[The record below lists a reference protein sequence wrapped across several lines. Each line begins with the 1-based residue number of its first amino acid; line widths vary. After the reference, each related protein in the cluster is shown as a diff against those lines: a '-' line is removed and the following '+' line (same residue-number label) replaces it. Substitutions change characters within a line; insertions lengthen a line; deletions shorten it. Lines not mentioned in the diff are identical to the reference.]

1 MNISTTS
8 IEAYNDINS
17 DGTSATQKNIILDTL
32 DTIAKPL
39 SAREVSNITGIEIN
53 AVSGRINDLK
63 KDGLLVEAEKRKC
76 SISHRTIRPVTS
88 LNNMFRFNTRFFGR
102 PFWKTPVDEAHR

>member
-1 MNISTTS
+1 MSISTTS
-8 IEAYNDINS
+8 INAYTDIKN
-17 DGTSATQKNIILDTL
+17 DGTTATQKNIILDTL

-39 SAREVSNITGIEIN
+39 SAREVSQITGIEIN
-53 AVSGRINDLK
+53 AISGRINELK
-63 KDGLLVEAEKRKC
+63 TDGLLVEAEKRKC

>member
-1 MNISTTS
+1 MSISTTS

-76 SISHRTIRPVTS
+76 SISHRLVTPVTS
-88 LNNMFRFNTRFFGR
+88 LSHKFKFNTRFFGR
-102 PFWKTPVDEAHR
+102 NFWKTTFEVQ

>member
-17 DGTSATQKNIILDTL
+17 DGTSATQKNMILDTL
-32 DTIAKPL
+32 DEMGKPL
-39 SAREVSNITGIEIN
+39 SAREVSQITGIEIN

-76 SISHRTIRPVTS
+76 SITHRLVTPVTS
-88 LNNMFRFNTRFFGR
+88 LSHKFKFNTRFFGK
-102 PFWKTPVDEAHR
+102 PFWKTTFGVRK

>member
-17 DGTSATQKNIILDTL
+17 DGTSATQKNMILDTL
-32 DTIAKPL
+32 DEMGKPL
-39 SAREVSNITGIEIN
+39 SAREVSQITGIEIN

-76 SISHRTIRPVTS
+76 SITHRLVTPVTS
-88 LNNMFRFNTRFFGR
+88 LSHKFKFNTRFIGR
-102 PFWKTPVDEAHR
+102 PFWKTTFGVRK

>member
-17 DGTSATQKNIILDTL
+17 DGTSATQKNMILDTL
-32 DTIAKPL
+32 DEMGKPL
-39 SAREVSNITGIEIN
+39 SAREVSQITGIEIN

-76 SISHRTIRPVTS
+76 SITHRLVTPVTS
-88 LNNMFRFNTRFFGR
+88 LSHKFKFNTRFFGR
-102 PFWKTPVDEAHR
+102 PFWKTTFEVR

>member
-17 DGTSATQKNIILDTL
+17 DGRSATQKNIILDTL

-76 SISHRTIRPVTS
+76 SISHRLVTPVTS
-88 LNNMFRFNTRFFGR
+88 LTHKFKFNTRFFGR
-102 PFWKTPVDEAHR
+102 NFWKTTFEVQ

>member
-1 MNISTTS
+1 MSISTTS
-8 IEAYNDINS
+8 IEAFNDINS
-17 DGTSATQKNIILDTL
+17 DGRSATQKNMILDTL
-32 DTIAKPL
+32 DEIGKPL

>member
-17 DGTSATQKNIILDTL
+17 DGTSATQKNIILDAL
-32 DTIAKPL
+32 DEVGKPL
-39 SAREVSNITGIEIN
+39 SAREIMELTGLEIN

-63 KDGLLVEAEKRKC
+63 KDGLLVEAERRKC
-76 SISHRTIRPVTS
+76 SITDRLVTPVTS
-88 LNNMFRFNTRFFGR
+88 LSHKFKFNTRFFGR
-102 PFWKTPVDEAHR
+102 PFWKKTFEVR

>member
-76 SISHRTIRPVTS
+76 SISHRLVTPVCCLTKR
-88 LNNMFRFNTRFFGR
+88 FTFNTRFLGKDY
-102 PFWKTPVDEAHR
+102 WKTTFEVQ

>member
-1 MNISTTS
+1 MSISTTS

-17 DGTSATQKNIILDTL
+17 DGTSATQKNMILDTL
-32 DTIAKPL
+32 DEIGKPL
-39 SAREVSNITGIEIN
+39 SAREVSQITGIEIN

-76 SISHRTIRPVTS
+76 SITHRMVTPVTS
-88 LNNMFRFNTRFFGR
+88 LTHKFKFNTRFFGR
-102 PFWKTPVDEAHR
+102 NFWKTTFEVQ

>member
-17 DGTSATQKNIILDTL
+17 DGTSATQKNMILDTL
-32 DTIAKPL
+32 DEIGKPL

-76 SISHRTIRPVTS
+76 SISHRLVTPVTS
-88 LNNMFRFNTRFFGR
+88 LSHKFKFNTRFFGR
-102 PFWKTPVDEAHR
+102 NFWKTTFEVQ

>member
-1 MNISTTS
+1 MSISTTS
-8 IEAYNDINS
+8 IEAFNDINS
-17 DGTSATQKNIILDTL
+17 DGRSASQKNMILDTL
-32 DTIAKPL
+32 DEIGKPL

-76 SISHRTIRPVTS
+76 SISHRLVTPVTS
-88 LNNMFRFNTRFFGR
+88 LSHKFKFNTRFFGR
-102 PFWKTPVDEAHR
+102 NFWKTTFEVQ